1 MVEPVEAGS
10 AHPQMNTLVFK
21 IVVFAAL
28 LAAGSSAQAQ
38 RAKSKRAPAPNDVA
52 TLKQKAEAGDV
63 GAKLALGIKLRENDR
78 FQDALA
84 EFKEIGR
91 KGNPEACYQAGELLL
106 YGARESGAQA
116 VTARPAEG
124 IRWTYRAATN
134 FHAQACRNMA
144 RARATGLGVKTNLA
158 EAYAWMQLYAER
170 CPKPGRGELDALALS
185 IDTAT
190 IKQGQGLAR
199 QFKAKQWPPLAVAS
213 ASRAPLALK
222 VSGITQSPNGALVVL
237 NHRTLAVGEATQ
249 FTVGNEMVEVRCIEI
264 GDDFARVE
272 VEGEDEP
279 RRLVLGRS

>member
-1 MVEPVEAGS
+1 
-10 AHPQMNTLVFK
+10 MNTGIFKVAVLAVLV
-21 IVVFAAL
+21 
-28 LAAGSSAQAQ
+28 AAGSLAQAQ
-38 RAKSKRAPAPNDVA
+38 RAIPKRAASAPTDVA

-63 GAKLALGIKLRENDR
+63 AAKLALGIKLRANDR
-78 FQDALA
+78 SKDALA

-91 KGNPEACYQAGELLL
+91 KGNAEACYQAGDILL
-106 YGARESGAQA
+106 YGTRESGAQS

-144 RARATGLGVKTNLA
+144 RARATGLGIKTNVA

-170 CPKPGRGELDALALS
+170 CPKPGRSELDALALS

-190 IKQGQGLAR
+190 IKQGQSLAK
-199 QFKAKQWPPLAVAS
+199 QFKAKKWPRVAVENVT
-213 ASRAPLALK
+213 RTQLALK
-222 VSGITQSPNGALVVL
+222 VSGITHSPNGALVVV
-237 NHRTLAVGEATQ
+237 NHRSLAVGEATQ